1 MIVADH
7 EQLRHVFLNLVLN
20 SLDALPHGGTIQVIV
35 SGDAGVSV
43 TVADDGP
50 GISLEPAD
58 LVFEPYVSTKD
69 SGLGLG
75 LAICRR
81 IVDAHGGRITA
92 ANGPDGGAVF
102 TVRLPDLPEQGAGS
116 GERGARTLTPR
127 SPPLLPQGE
136 PMQSLLI
143 IDDEPNVCYTLEK
156 VLGSAGSKCSR
167 PLRRWTDSTRS
178 AASRPTP

>member
-81 IVDAHGGRITA
+81 IVDAHGGRIT
-92 ANGPDGGAVF
+92 
-102 TVRLPDLPEQGAGS
+102 RQ
-116 GERGARTLTPR
+116 
-127 SPPLLPQGE
+127 Q
-136 PMQSLLI
+136 
-143 IDDEPNVCYTLEK
+143 
-156 VLGSAGSKCSR
+156 R
-167 PLRRWTDSTRS
+167 P
-178 AASRPTP
+178 